1 MEKKYAIGLMSGTS
15 ADGMDAALVSISGCS
30 INTVVELVDFVSI
43 EYREDFRNELLRL
56 AKGNEGGSRDLS
68 RMNFALGEEMKKAC
82 SILLDK
88 SGINKKDIAFVGSHG
103 HTFYHE
109 PNSVN
114 YVGHTVRSTFQL
126 GESAVVSS
134 YLGCP
139 VVSDFRVSDLAHGGQ
154 GAPLVPY
161 TEYILYGHKNVNYG
175 LLNIGGI
182 ANITL
187 IGKDFDLSDVI
198 AFDTG
203 PGNMVLDNLVSRF
216 SSFSMRY
223 DKNGDWAKKGRVN
236 DKLLSFLL
244 NDPYLKKEPP
254 KTTGREYYGEKYIN
268 RLLKMA
274 ENISK
279 EDILRT
285 VTALTAECVN
295 IAINSFFPFK
305 PDKILVGGGGAS
317 NSTMMEEL
325 NKRIGILSEKNEF
338 SDAKEA
344 IAFAILANERL
355 NNIPNN
361 APRSTGAN
369 EPVVMGKVVL

>member
-244 NDPYLKKEPP
+244 DDPYLKKEPP
-254 KTTGREYYGEKYIN
+254 KTTGREYYGEEYIN

-274 ENISK
+274 EGISK

-305 PDKILVGGGGAS
+305 PEKIRVGGGGAS
-317 NSTMMEEL
+317 NPTMMEEL
-325 NKRIGILSEKNEF
+325 NKRTGILSVKNEF

>member
-68 RMNFALGEEMKKAC
+68 RMNFALGDEMKKAC

-244 NDPYLKKEPP
+244 DDPYLKKEPP
-254 KTTGREYYGEKYIN
+254 KTTGREYYGEEYIN

-274 ENISK
+274 EGISK

-305 PDKILVGGGGAS
+305 PEEILVGGGGAS

-325 NKRIGILSEKNEF
+325 NKRTGILSVKNEF

>member
-216 SSFSMRY
+216 SSFSIRY

-244 NDPYLKKEPP
+244 DDPYLKKEPP
-254 KTTGREYYGEKYIN
+254 KTTGREYYGEEYIN

-274 ENISK
+274 EGISK

-305 PDKILVGGGGAS
+305 PEEILVGGGGAS

-325 NKRIGILSEKNEF
+325 NKRTGILSVKNEF

>member
-244 NDPYLKKEPP
+244 DDPYLKKEPP
-254 KTTGREYYGEKYIN
+254 KTTGREYYGEEYIN

-274 ENISK
+274 EGISK

-305 PDKILVGGGGAS
+305 PEKILVGGGGAS
-317 NSTMMEEL
+317 NPTMMEEL
-325 NKRIGILSEKNEF
+325 NKRTGILSVKNEF

>member
-1 MEKKYAIGLMSGTS
+1 MEKKYVIGLMSGTS

-268 RLLKMA
+268 RLFKMA
-274 ENISK
+274 EDISK

-369 EPVVMGKVVL
+369 KPVVMGKVVL

>member
-68 RMNFALGEEMKKAC
+68 RMNFALGDEMKKAC

-244 NDPYLKKEPP
+244 DDPYLKKEPP
-254 KTTGREYYGEKYIN
+254 KTTGREYYGEEYIN

-274 ENISK
+274 EGISK

-305 PDKILVGGGGAS
+305 PEKILVGGGGAS

-325 NKRIGILSEKNEF
+325 NKRTGILSVKNEF

>member
-216 SSFSMRY
+216 SSFSIRY

-244 NDPYLKKEPP
+244 DDPYLKKEPP
-254 KTTGREYYGEKYIN
+254 KTTGREYYGEEYIN

-274 ENISK
+274 EGISK
-279 EDILRT
+279 EDILMT

-305 PDKILVGGGGAS
+305 PEEILVGGGGAS

-325 NKRIGILSEKNEF
+325 NKRTGILSVKNEF

>member
-68 RMNFALGEEMKKAC
+68 RMNFALGDEMKKAC

-244 NDPYLKKEPP
+244 DDPYLKKEPP
-254 KTTGREYYGEKYIN
+254 KTTGREYYGEEYIN

-274 ENISK
+274 EGISK

-305 PDKILVGGGGAS
+305 PEEILVGGGGAS

-325 NKRIGILSEKNEF
+325 NKRTGILSVKNEF

-361 APRSTGAN
+361 APRSQGAN

>member
-244 NDPYLKKEPP
+244 DDPYLKKEPP
-254 KTTGREYYGEKYIN
+254 KTTGREYYGEEYIN

-274 ENISK
+274 EGISK

-305 PDKILVGGGGAS
+305 PEKILVGGGGAS
-317 NSTMMEEL
+317 NPTMMEEL
-325 NKRIGILSEKNEF
+325 NKRTGILSVKNEF

-344 IAFAILANERL
+344 IAFAILAHERL

>member
-244 NDPYLKKEPP
+244 DDPYLKKEPP
-254 KTTGREYYGEKYIN
+254 KTTGREYYGEEYIN

-274 ENISK
+274 EGISK

-305 PDKILVGGGGAS
+305 PEEILVGGGGAS

-325 NKRIGILSEKNEF
+325 NKRTGILSVKNEF

-369 EPVVMGKVVL
+369 EPVVIGKVVL

>member
-68 RMNFALGEEMKKAC
+68 RMNFALGDEMKKAC

-216 SSFSMRY
+216 SSFSIRY

-244 NDPYLKKEPP
+244 DDPYLKKEPP
-254 KTTGREYYGEKYIN
+254 KTTGREYYGEEYIN

-274 ENISK
+274 EGISK

-305 PDKILVGGGGAS
+305 PEEILVGGGGAS

-325 NKRIGILSEKNEF
+325 NKRTGILSVKNEF

>member
-244 NDPYLKKEPP
+244 DDPYLKKEPP
-254 KTTGREYYGEKYIN
+254 KTTGREYYGEEYIN

-274 ENISK
+274 EGISK

-305 PDKILVGGGGAS
+305 PEKILVGGGGAS
-317 NSTMMEEL
+317 NPTMMEEL
-325 NKRIGILSEKNEF
+325 NKRTGILYVKNEF

>member
-244 NDPYLKKEPP
+244 DDPYLKKEPP
-254 KTTGREYYGEKYIN
+254 KTTGREYYGEEYIN

-274 ENISK
+274 EGISK

-305 PDKILVGGGGAS
+305 PEEILVGGGGAS

-325 NKRIGILSEKNEF
+325 NKRTGILSVKNEF

>member
-244 NDPYLKKEPP
+244 DDPYLKKEPP
-254 KTTGREYYGEKYIN
+254 KTTGREYYGEEYIN

-274 ENISK
+274 EGISK

-305 PDKILVGGGGAS
+305 PEKILVGGGGAS
-317 NSTMMEEL
+317 NPTMMDEL
-325 NKRIGILSEKNEF
+325 KKRTGILSVKNEF